1 MEIILNNMNTF
12 NLSVCFNDD
21 VPMDFEYT
29 SFEKQQEVKEN
40 NEVSKRL
47 ESVFDI
53 DPSLINWDE
62 VSSNVD
68 LPVELYKKFKKHLRW
83 NKVSENI
90 VIHKAILLRKYVDWK
105 IFQLTHNVKITSET
119 RITFELTP
127 IDPENVM
134 DESVPATDS
143 EKMFYYVMRNNIG
156 KTNLH

>member
-1 MEIILNNMNTF
+1 MNTF
-12 NLSVCFNDD
+12 HLSVCFNDD

-29 SFEKQQEVKEN
+29 SLEKQQEVKEN

-53 DPSLINWDE
+53 DPQLINWDE

-68 LPVELYKKFKKHLRW
+68 LPVELYKKFKKYLKW

-90 VIHKAILLRKYVDWK
+90 LIHKAILLRKYVDWK

-127 IDPENVM
+127 IDPEESIN
-134 DESVPATDS
+134 ESVTGTDS

>member
-1 MEIILNNMNTF
+1 MDTF
-12 NLSVCFNDD
+12 NLSICFNDD

-29 SFEKQQEVKEN
+29 SPEKQKEVKEN
-40 NEVSKRL
+40 NEVSRRL

-62 VSSNVD
+62 VSSKVD
-68 LPVELYKKFKKHLRW
+68 LPVELYRKFKKHLRW
-83 NKVSENI
+83 NRVSENI
-90 VIHKAILLRKYVDWK
+90 VIHKAILLRKYIDWK

-127 IDPENVM
+127 IDS
-134 DESVPATDS
+134 DESIDSSVPATES
-143 EKMFYYVMRNNIG
+143 EKMFYYVMRNNVG